1 MSPLLMYWHPGTRSI
16 YPILL
21 QKGTSI
27 PFNGDPEDPGFRFF
41 FYHGLYLQTT
51 FENLYPF
58 ASSLNFDPRGN
69 SIGELDL
76 RFAGARGIFNT
87 FLSGYYDWLS
97 SLMKQAS
104 FSTRMSFTLLKTLD
118 LQRIYRIFNS
128 RFLIKEAKV
137 TVSEDEMAEVEI
149 ECWKV

>member
-1 MSPLLMYWHPGTRSI
+1 
-16 YPILL
+16 
-21 QKGTSI
+21 
-27 PFNGDPEDPGFRFF
+27 
-41 FYHGLYLQTT
+41 
-51 FENLYPF
+51 
-58 ASSLNFDPRGN
+58 LNFDPRGN

-76 RFAGARGIFNT
+76 RFAGDRGIFNT
-87 FLSGYYDWLS
+87 FLSSYYDWLS
-97 SLMKQAS
+97 NLMKQAS

-137 TVSEDEMAEVEI
+137 SVSEDEMAEVEI